1 MLSSLHKG
9 WLEKGVHS
17 LTLLLQ
23 MPPRLYISASIF
35 SAIVFCFL
43 SLRAAED
50 EKHWAFQPIVRAK
63 LPEVKFGNP
72 SGNPIDA
79 FVLARLQAENLK
91 PSAEADPR
99 TLLRRLHL
107 DLTGLPPSP
116 KEIADF
122 ESAWKINAEDAYS
135 EKVDRLLDSPHFGER
150 WGRHWLDMARYADS
164 DGYLGDTLRPWAWV
178 YRNWVIASIN
188 RDQAFDQF
196 SIEQLAGDLLPKPT
210 LPQKI
215 ATGFHRN
222 TMLNTEA
229 GVDKE
234 LYRTKEVVDRVS
246 ATGTVWLGLTVACA
260 ECHDHKHDPITQAE
274 FYQLY
279 AFFNNAD
286 EKHISAPLPG
296 ALENYKI
303 AQQAWEAKAG
313 QLERPL
319 TKYETEGL
327 IANQAAWEKGVV
339 LSKVKWN
346 VLHPDKTKSGA
357 NDKMAVQ
364 KDGSI
369 VVTGKDPDTVT
380 YFIEAAVT
388 EDQTITGFRLQV
400 FGEAGRGR
408 KLGKAVGRAKDGSFV
423 LSSFVVQEESKGGK
437 TRTLKIKSVRADF
450 AEKDQNLEKVLDTK
464 STDGWHVASQT
475 KQLHTVVFDLAKPV
489 SLAAGSR
496 LKFTLRN
503 KHGKG
508 KTLRHFRLS
517 MTFGQDLSE
526 PSVLSESVR
535 EALAVSLDKRSSDQL
550 KVIAE
555 FYRSLDPEWNRFRLD
570 LEKHLTKPAE
580 KIATKARAFVERKK
594 DRRETFIHIRGD
606 YTQHGDQ
613 VMPGTPGVLHSLQ
626 GKRGNQQA
634 NRLDLARW
642 LFDESNSLTARVA
655 ANQIWLHLFGQGLVA
670 TPDDFGTE
678 GSPPTHP
685 LLLDWL
691 ATEYRRLGW
700 SRKAMIRLIVH
711 SSTYRQSSDVR
722 PELANY
728 ETGNLLLWRQNS
740 FRTSAETVRDIHLA
754 SSGLLTRKIG
764 GPGIRPPLP
773 AFISEVGRSVKWPVS
788 KGEDLYRR
796 GMYIILKRTV
806 IYPML
811 TAFDAPDTSVS
822 CSRRDRTNTPMQA
835 LTLLNDP
842 VFYECAETLGS
853 ELYAKHGNHT
863 EKAIREMYERCL
875 NREPL
880 SAEVQTLLRAHADLA
895 ENATNPE
902 ASLIAAVRI
911 VMNLDEFV
919 TRN

>member
-1 MLSSLHKG
+1 MS
-9 WLEKGVHS
+9 
-17 LTLLLQ
+17 
-23 MPPRLYISASIF
+23 PRVLVPASIF
-35 SAIVFCFL
+35 CTTVFCFL
-43 SLRAAED
+43 SLQAAED
-50 EKHWAFQPIVRAK
+50 EKHWAFQPIVRSEAPK
-63 LPEVKFGNP
+63 VKSDGL
-72 SGNPIDA
+72 SKNPIDA
-79 FVLARLQAENLK
+79 FVLARLQAEKLT
-91 PSAEADPR
+91 PSPQADSR

-107 DLTGLPPSP
+107 DLTGLPPNP
-116 KEIADF
+116 KEIAAF
-122 ESAWKINAEDAYS
+122 EATWQKDTGKAYS
-135 EKVDRLLDSPHFGER
+135 EKVDQLLDSPHFGER

-178 YRNWVIASIN
+178 YRDWVIAAVN
-188 RDQAFDQF
+188 RDQPFDQF
-196 SIEQLAGDLLPKPT
+196 SIEQLAGDLMQQPT
-210 LPQKI
+210 LQQKI

-234 LYRTKEVVDRVS
+234 LYRTKEVIDRVS

-260 ECHDHKHDPITQAE
+260 ECHDHKHDPITQSE

-303 AQQAWEAKAG
+303 AQQAWEAKAE

-319 TKYETEGL
+319 TKYKTEGL
-327 IANQAAWEKGVV
+327 IANQAAWEKSVV
-339 LSKVKWN
+339 LPKVKWET
-346 VLHPDKTKSGA
+346 LLPDKTKSGA
-357 NDKMAVQ
+357 NDKMEIQ

-369 VVTGKDPDTVT
+369 VGTGKDPDTVT
-380 YFIEAAVT
+380 YFIESVVA
-388 EDQTITGFRLQV
+388 EDQTVTGFRLLV

-408 KLGKAVGRAKDGSFV
+408 EIGKTVGRAKDGSFV
-423 LSSFVVQEESKGGK
+423 LSSFVVQEEVKGGK
-437 TRTLKIKSVRADF
+437 ARTLKIKSVRADF
-450 AEKDQNLEKVLDTK
+450 AEKDQKIEKVLDTK
-464 STDGWHVASQT
+464 STDGWHVASQAG
-475 KQLHTVVFDLAKPV
+475 QPHSVVFDLAEPTK
-489 SLAAGSR
+489 LTAGSR

-517 MTFGQDLSE
+517 MTSDLDMAE
-526 PSVLSESVR
+526 PSVLNDSVR
-535 EALAVSLDKRSSDQL
+535 EALVVLNEKRSSEQL

-555 FYRSLDPEWNRFRLD
+555 FYRSLDPEWNRLRLD
-570 LEKHLTKPAE
+570 LENHLKKPTD
-580 KIATKARAFVERKK
+580 KIATKARIFAERNK

-606 YTQHGDQ
+606 YTQHGDRA
-613 VMPGTPGVLHSLQ
+613 MPGTPGILHSLHRES
-626 GKRGNQQA
+626 GDQQHA
-634 NRLDLARW
+634 SRLDLAKW
-642 LFDESNSLTARVA
+642 LFDESNPLTARVA

-685 LLLDWL
+685 QLLDWL

-722 PELANY
+722 PNLANY

-773 AFISEVGRSVKWPVS
+773 TFVSEVGRSVKWPVS
-788 KGEDLYRR
+788 KGDDLYRR

-822 CSRRDRTNTPMQA
+822 CSRRDRTNSPMQA

-842 VFYECAETLGS
+842 VFYECAETLGRD
-853 ELYAKHGNHT
+853 LYARHGNQM
-863 EKAIREMYERCL
+863 EAAIREMYDLCL
-875 NREPL
+875 NRKPL
-880 SAEVQTLLRAHADLA
+880 STEVQTLLLAHADLA
-895 ENATNPE
+895 KNAPNPE
-902 ASLIAAVRI
+902 VSMIAAVRI
-911 VMNLDEFV
+911 VMNLDEFI

>member
-1 MLSSLHKG
+1 MS
-9 WLEKGVHS
+9 
-17 LTLLLQ
+17 
-23 MPPRLYISASIF
+23 PRLLFPASIF
-35 SAIVFCFL
+35 CTTAFCFL
-43 SLRAAED
+43 SLCAVED
-50 EKHWAFQPIVRAK
+50 EKHWAFQPVVRFE
-63 LPEVKFGNP
+63 LPKIKSGNP
-72 SGNPIDA
+72 AGNPIDA
-79 FVLARLQAENLK
+79 FVLARLQAENLT
-91 PSAEADPR
+91 PSAQADPR

-116 KEIADF
+116 KEIAAF
-122 ESAWKINAEDAYS
+122 EAAWQKDEDKAYS
-135 EKVDRLLDSPHFGER
+135 EKVGQLLDSPHFGER

-178 YRNWVIASIN
+178 YRDWVIAAIN
-188 RDQAFDQF
+188 RDQPFDQF
-196 SIEQLAGDLLPKPT
+196 SVEQLAGDLLPKPT

-296 ALENYKI
+296 ALENYKT
-303 AQQAWEAKAG
+303 AQQAWEAKAE

-319 TKYETEGL
+319 TKYKTEGL
-327 IANQAAWEKGVV
+327 LANQAAWEKSVV
-339 LSKVKWN
+339 LPKAKWET
-346 VLHPDKTKSGA
+346 LHPDKTKSGA
-357 NDKMAVQ
+357 NDKMEVQ

-380 YFIEAAVT
+380 YFIETAVAD
-388 EDQTITGFRLQV
+388 DQRITGFRLQV

-408 KLGKAVGRAKDGSFV
+408 KLGKPVGRAKDGSFV
-423 LSSFVVQEESKGGK
+423 LSSFVVQEEVKGGK
-437 TRTLKIKSVRADF
+437 ARTLKLKSVRADF
-450 AEKDQNLEKVLDTK
+450 AEKDQKIEKAIDTK

-475 KQLHTVVFDLAKPV
+475 KQPHAAVFDLAEPV
-489 SLAAGSR
+489 KLVAGSR

-503 KHGKG
+503 KLGKG
-508 KTLRHFRLS
+508 KTMRHFRLS
-517 MTFGQDLSE
+517 MTSDSDAAD
-526 PSVLSESVR
+526 PSVLSEVVR
-535 EALAVSLDKRSSDQL
+535 EALAVSLEGRSSDQL
-550 KVIAE
+550 KVIAD
-555 FYRSLDPEWNRFRLD
+555 FYRSLDPEWNRFRLN
-570 LEKHLTKPAE
+570 LEKHLKKPAG
-580 KIATKARAFVERKK
+580 KIATKARTFAERKK
-594 DRRETFIHIRGD
+594 DRRETFIHVRGD
-606 YTQHGDQ
+606 YTQHGERAL
-613 VMPGTPGVLHSLQ
+613 PGTPGVLHSLQ
-626 GKRGNQQA
+626 REDGDQQA

-642 LFDESNSLTARVA
+642 LFDESNPLTARVA

-685 LLLDWL
+685 QLLDWL

-700 SRKAMIRLIVH
+700 SSKAMIRLIVH

-722 PELANY
+722 PDLADY
-728 ETGNLLLWRQNS
+728 ATGNLLLWRQNS
-740 FRTSAETVRDIHLA
+740 FRASAETVRDIHLA

-773 AFISEVGRSVKWPVS
+773 AFVSEVGRSVKWPVS
-788 KGEDLYRR
+788 KGADLYRR

-811 TAFDAPDTSVS
+811 SAFDAPDTSVS

-842 VFYECAETLGS
+842 VFYECAETLGRD
-853 ELYAKHGNHT
+853 LHAKHGNHT
-863 EKAIREMYERCL
+863 EAAIREMYESCL

-880 SAEVQTLLRAHADLA
+880 SAEIQTLLSAHADLSKK
-895 ENATNPE
+895 ATSPE
-902 ASLIAAVRI
+902 ASMIAAVRI